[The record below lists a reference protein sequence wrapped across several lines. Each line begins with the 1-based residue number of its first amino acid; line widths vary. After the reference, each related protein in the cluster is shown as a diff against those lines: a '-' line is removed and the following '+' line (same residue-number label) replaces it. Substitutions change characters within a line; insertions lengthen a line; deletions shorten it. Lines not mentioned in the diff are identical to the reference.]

1 MAAAATSSGGGD
13 AHHHHIAMPSTVATS
28 PDAIRESSA
37 APSPLR
43 GDGGA
48 TPPPRGLKAPAP
60 PPALPAGAAVAQLTA
75 VDKTLASVANLA
87 KLLPTGTALAFQALS
102 PSFTNRGACM
112 PSNRYLTAALLYLCV
127 LSCVFFSFTDSF
139 VGADGKLYYGVAT
152 VKGFLVFNYFGDTG
166 DDGDQEEDAERRR
179 QVFKNLRRL
188 RIRWVDYVHAVFS
201 AVVFL
206 SVAFSNAAVHSC
218 FFPHSDDNVD
228 QMLTNLPL
236 GVGFF
241 CTIVFLVFPTTRK
254 GIDYTGR
261 FTNV

>member
-1 MAAAATSSGGGD
+1 MAMAATSSGSGD
-13 AHHHHIAMPSTVATS
+13 AHHIAMPSMAVAT
-28 PDAIRESSA
+28 PDTIREGSA

-43 GDGGA
+43 GEGGA
-48 TPPPRGLKAPAP
+48 TPPLPPQLKAPV
-60 PPALPAGAAVAQLTA
+60 AGATAPLTA
-75 VDKTLASVANLA
+75 VDKTLGSVANLA

-102 PSFTNRGACM
+102 PSFTNRGACL
-112 PSNRYLTAALLYLCV
+112 PSNRYLTATLLYLCV

-139 VGADGKLYYGVAT
+139 VGGDGKLYYGVAT
-152 VKGFLVFNYFGDTG
+152 VKGFLVFNYAGDTG
-166 DDGDQEEDAERRR
+166 DDVGDAERRR
-179 QVFKNLRRL
+179 HVFKNLRRL

-206 SVAFSNAAVHSC
+206 TVAFSDAAEHNC
-218 FFPHSDDNVD
+218 FFPHSGGNVD

-241 CTIVFLVFPTTRK
+241 STIVFLVFPTTRK
-254 GIDYTGR
+254 GIDYTGP

>member
-1 MAAAATSSGGGD
+1 MAATSGAGD
-13 AHHHHIAMPSTVATS
+13 VHIPMPSTATTT
-28 PDAIRESSA
+28 PDAIREGSA

-43 GDGGA
+43 GYVGGA
-48 TPPPRGLKAPAP
+48 TPPPPRGLKAA
-60 PPALPAGAAVAQLTA
+60 PALPADAVAPPLTT

-102 PSFTNRGACM
+102 PSFTNRGACL

-139 VGADGKLYYGVAT
+139 VGGDGKLYYGLAT
-152 VKGFLVFNYFGDTG
+152 AKGFLVFNYAGDTG
-166 DDGDQEEDAERRR
+166 DDDEGDAERRR
-179 QVFKNLRRL
+179 QVFNNNLRRL

-206 SVAFSNAAVHSC
+206 SVAFSDAAVHSC
-218 FFPHSDDNVD
+218 FFPHSGDNVD

-241 CTIVFLVFPTTRK
+241 STIVFLVFPTTRK
-254 GIDYTGR
+254 GIDYTGP
-261 FTNV
+261 FTNG